1 MWVCCIVGVGIFVV
15 FIVGYFL
22 EVSAVKLYVD
32 LDNTLLDS
40 AGRLVDYDK
49 EYRPLCQGSYALRSD
64 LLACFSDP
72 EFYTPGSIDVN
83 RRVEDFVLGWG
94 ADVSFLSLS
103 PNTEVGVAKREL
115 LDSLGFGGCD
125 FLSFTSHGEE
135 SEVLTGLL
143 SQGAGFWLDD
153 SPARLGRFAKAGVDY
168 GVVRHTYNEGL
179 FPLDRY
185 AACANYL
192 LDSPR

>member
-1 MWVCCIVGVGIFVV
+1 M
-15 FIVGYFL
+15 
-22 EVSAVKLYVD
+22 KLYVD

-49 EYRPLCQGSYALRSD
+49 DYRPLRQGSYALRSD

-72 EFYTPGSIDVN
+72 EFYTPGSIGVN

-94 ADVSFLSLS
+94 ADASFLSLS
-103 PNTEVGVAKREL
+103 PNLEVGVAKREL
-115 LDSLGFGGCD
+115 LDFLGFGGCD

-135 SEVLTGLL
+135 SEVLSSLL

-153 SPARLGRFAKAGVDY
+153 SPSRLGRFAKAGVDY

-185 AACANYL
+185 VACANYL
-192 LDSPR
+192 MDSPR

>member
-1 MWVCCIVGVGIFVV
+1 M
-15 FIVGYFL
+15 
-22 EVSAVKLYVD
+22 KLYVD

-49 EYRPLCQGSYALRSD
+49 GYRPLCQGSYALRSD
-64 LLACFSDP
+64 LLAYFSDP
-72 EFYTPGSIDVN
+72 EFYTPGSIGVN

-103 PNTEVGVAKREL
+103 PNVEVSVAKREL

-135 SEVLTGLL
+135 LEVLSGLL

-153 SPARLGRFAKAGVDY
+153 SPSRLGRFAKAGVDY

-185 AACANYL
+185 VVCANYL
-192 LDSPR
+192 MNTLR